1 MSYQGRHPSVQ
12 NFLFNTVT
20 QQILNIYNI
29 ISFIQVARFYD
40 NQQIQSYLK
49 IPKTNIILITT
60 LSSNKYGANDISN
73 VVYYDDISKN
83 EDNIINAI
91 KPDYTIVQ
99 MEYIQKNNQI
109 LIVSPNQLIAA
120 NVYTLEIVKF
130 LIFRNPTGVS
140 LIQGTDLA
148 ILTTRACIFYIIDV
162 VQFKQIYS
170 EDACYYNYN
179 VNSFLRYPRTQ
190 ILNNGKIFITIK
202 DDFGFQAWSLN
213 LTTYQLQYH
222 NYLPKP
228 FTYTWYSD
236 IDFYYDWNLIFLVG
250 DYYLL
255 SILQI
260 GDLSL
265 NQFTVLKQMNLMDWG
280 NNFWNVKFIQFTE
293 QSKQN
298 FSLFMSDPNSLF
310 RLDFTII
317 GNQLTQSID
326 SLTFVFAT
334 QDFPVRF
341 QGTQYT
347 KWYYLQE
354 NKQLLI
360 PMDNNFSYQTYSLV
374 FSYQD
379 NKTIRR
385 QFYYANGWIKIFP
398 VNQNNINYFVSVC
411 QCQIKVIQ
419 NTIDGDVIWYTSFP
433 EGNIFGKENY
443 FIQVQNYPK
452 GFFGLMD
459 TESISYFEIFSNQN
473 IQSFKLSQINV
484 TLARMSYVLTSF
496 MDQENILWFITGL
509 PYKDNNENFLFW
521 MIDFKIQKAK
531 TLFSDNLDD
540 NLNKTCYALYS
551 EKNHSLVG
559 LDVLGN
565 VYVWDSLNQYKFK
578 YKKTITK
585 YQCYKS
591 VMGQLYNDGN
601 NIYLIVLCD
610 DHKVISFN
618 IDTEDT
624 QLLIQMSSDSLHINC
639 FEDIQLIGIGES
651 NTGSVFLFRY
661 NQNSKNFESF
671 FKIQTI
677 KYNDKTI
684 NLSYLADS
692 QQLFIQYY
700 YSNNF
705 LPIGMCLE
713 NVQNCLNCQMDFY
726 FKTTETQQQDY
737 LFGLGTS
744 ESPFLSSQ
752 NLITTFLLAQQYNQ
766 LIDGI
771 QKININIYIHTENS
785 LKLFQELLDI
795 QFSNVIQ
802 LMIRSAD
809 PLKQSQINITNSLQ
823 FNQFNSLYLQN
834 IIFYFKY
841 LDNQIYQCGLQINNI
856 IGIVNI
862 DNIDYQSSNAT
873 YSQNCYSLQISNSS
887 VTLQN
892 LNISNKDF
900 SQFQD
905 IIQVS
910 DSKQLVL
917 DNFILENSI
926 LNSQFSIVKQLSET
940 SITIKQMIIQNNI
953 CDIKQNANSQYV
965 GQLFQ
970 AGQFNVSNMQIIG
983 NQFCNSKIFS
993 TISTINQKNY
1003 NILFDN
1009 IIIQY
1014 NKFYTITSHLF
1025 YNAIYTF
1032 NPLPQHSLQLSNI
1045 YTSDNQYLPNI
1056 QNEYTNNLSITS
1068 LILLDKIAN
1077 ITAKNISSKNQDQ
1090 ITFLRASQS
1099 QVSKL
1104 YNISCLNDQ
1113 NFYQNSK
1120 KTQQMYAGCLYF
1132 IEVNQINLNLFNSSY
1147 INAVDN
1153 SVIIIQNINYKNNLI
1168 DLNNIEIFSSSF
1180 KQTLPNSYSNPL
1192 FIACDQ
1198 VSNIQILNS
1207 NFYDNT
1213 LNGFVNSLTQSTT
1226 AIQIINSQGDMLIQ
1240 DTQFSNSKSDSHYN
1254 FAFIQCNNTYI
1265 NRCSFTNSSYDLQDN
1280 TALFIQQGGCLRI
1293 KSNTFQLYNSIFS
1306 QSTASIA
1313 SFVYLEPLSN
1323 QMDNIFLNTSFS
1335 QGYSSLDGGAV
1346 YINSQNSYISLSI
1359 NKCNFTDIYSL
1370 YPSSSVVSIKN
1381 QATQGQLG
1389 RLYNFTLNNALL
1401 TNILGNTDSIFFNA
1415 NDADIIIQNL
1425 TSFNNMQN
1433 YDYPIQF
1440 SKILAPDN
1448 IQACTFINSENSN
1461 IKINNT
1467 NFYDL
1472 ISSQESS
1479 LPLLIK
1485 SINST
1490 ILVKKLNATKC
1501 QFQPSLIDITQSK
1514 LEISQSRFN
1523 NMFQIKP
1530 QRILEN
1536 NALTQQIKNNSL
1548 IQLNRSSVL
1557 INDNSFFS
1565 EIICTQNC
1573 YGSCLS
1579 LVYSNFGIQNTYFKQ
1594 NKAVNGGAIAILG
1607 NNQMTN
1613 LIQSSSFFQNTAIK
1627 NGGSIY
1633 LQTDINDIFKM
1644 QIVES
1649 QFRENSVEQ
1658 GNGGAF
1664 YILAQTVNSSQQ
1676 QIMIQNTEI
1685 SNNKA
1690 IIGGGIYNQGVNPK
1704 IEKSLISFNQAL
1716 YYGND
1721 QFSYPTQL
1729 YNVNY
1734 QSFQYQHQN
1743 QNQIIF
1749 NNFKSGDKFP
1759 KFIFELRDNSSKPVI
1774 YTEGQQI
1781 KAQIR
1786 ISTKTVNSSQY
1797 YFRGNTI
1804 QQIDPIKNIFIFDDL
1819 DLIGIPNSQLI
1830 IEFIS
1835 ESIKIFNNQTQT
1847 FENNYTFEVH
1857 VNFRNCVYG
1866 EIINQYNNYKEC
1878 QTCEDGK
1885 YSLDFEACY
1894 SCPSGGQCQNGLVN
1908 LQSGFWRKEEH
1919 SLQILQC
1926 YNRLQNCI
1934 GTSFG
1939 NNVYHQGNIGPL
1951 CEECDIHGEF
1961 WQKSYTRSSKFQCE
1975 LCESIRYDF
1984 WKLALTFL
1992 WITISIFFTVKNDES
2007 FFLKR
2012 ILINNIRK
2020 KSKKIQYES
2029 YKIDNLSQK
2038 DRSNKLQNSKQKIL
2052 SKNYIKI
2059 FTNYVQIVST
2069 TVSFNLNLDSYFVEV
2084 STYLGTPIKTSIDF
2098 LECFLKDSQ
2107 IQIPQIYKK
2116 LIFSLISPFIILA
2129 LFAFILKFNQKF
2141 VDKSIKFKIHQLYT
2155 GSIFLFLYL
2164 QPDLVSQM
2172 ISLLSCR
2179 QIGDTS
2185 YILSNINY
2193 ECYTYSYK
2201 YYSLSLIVPFLII
2214 WVIII
2219 PFALLV
2225 YIKKNKKNLD
2235 SLFINMKFGFLYREY
2250 KSNVYYWEFIKIA
2263 QKISII
2269 LVLNLYY
2276 QNQIVKGCII
2286 TLIITGYGLYANK
2299 LQPYLE
2305 DNYNQLDSLSTK
2317 VCALTVFLCV
2327 FISGNDYNYLLIIS
2341 LIIILIINIY
2351 FVITILIRVID
2362 SKKHSL
2368 LKIFSYLKNKLL
2380 HKKEQKIEK
2389 KQINKELKKK
2399 IRRILL
2405 NYQSFSKDNKL
2416 SINLLLYNHQTSL
2429 KENSNVQML
2438 NLFSQLDKQGKVPY
2452 NSQSSDLQSLSTLQ
2466 NQIWETQSQN
2476 FIISQSKIQKLTELE
2491 TKFMQFTNKIDKSQI
2506 NLNKRINIQN
2516 PFHER
2521 SKIKQLDAE
2530 QQVNQDFQITERSI
2544 KKNNL

>member
-1 MSYQGRHPSVQ
+1 ME
-12 NFLFNTVT
+12 FF
-20 QQILNIYNI
+20 ILPGQT
-29 ISFIQVARFYD
+29 SQCPQFSIQHIPRFFD
-40 NQQIQSYLK
+40 NQKIKGYLK
-49 IPKTNIILITT
+49 IPQTNLILINT
-60 LSSNKYGANDISN
+60 LSSDVYQLNDISN
-73 VVYYDDISKN
+73 VVYYNDISN
-83 EDNIINAI
+83 NQDNIINAI
-91 KPDYTIVQ
+91 KTDYTILQ

-120 NVYTLEIVKF
+120 NVYTLQIIDF
-130 LIFRNPTGVS
+130 LIFRSSTGVS

-148 ILTTRACIFYIIDV
+148 ILTTRACKFYIIDV
-162 VQFKQIYS
+162 VYFKEIYS
-170 EDACYYNYN
+170 EDTCYYNYN
-179 VNSFLRYPRTQ
+179 VGNILLYPKTFV
-190 ILNNGKIFITIK
+190 LKNGQVFIAIK
-202 DDFGFQAWSLN
+202 DSQGYQAWFLN
-213 LTTYQLQYH
+213 LTTYQLEFH
-222 NYLPKP
+222 NYIPDP
-228 FTYTWYSD
+228 GYTD
-236 IDFYYDWNLIFLVG
+236 IEFYYDWNLLFIVG
-250 DYYLL
+250 DYYMLNIVQIQEL
-255 SILQI
+255 SSNKLTILQN
-260 GDLSL
+260 LY
-265 NQFTVLKQMNLMDWG
+265 LMDWS
-280 NNFWNVKFIQFTE
+280 NTFLNVKFIQQIQ
-293 QSKQN
+293 QSQSN
-298 FSLFMSDPNSLF
+298 FSLFMSDSNSLF

-326 SLTFVFAT
+326 SLTFEQAT
-334 QDFPVRF
+334 QGFPVQY
-341 QGTQYT
+341 QGKQYT
-347 KWYYLQE
+347 SWYYLQE
-354 NKQLLI
+354 NKQLYI
-360 PMDNNFSYQTYSLV
+360 PMNNMII
-374 FSYQD
+374 
-379 NKTIRR
+379 KR
-385 QFYYANGWIKIFP
+385 QFYYSNGWTKIFI
-398 VNQNNINYFVSVC
+398 VNQNGINYFVSASYN
-411 QCQIKVIQ
+411 QIKVMQ
-419 NTIDGDVIWYTSFP
+419 DTIHDDVIWQKNLSDDEMY
-433 EGNIFGKENY
+433 GKENF

-452 GFFGLMD
+452 GFFVMMNSG
-459 TESISYFEIFSNQN
+459 SISYIEIFSNQN
-473 IQSFKLSQINV
+473 IKNFQLSKLKLSLN
-484 TLARMSYVLTSF
+484 RMSYVLTSYI
-496 MDQENILWFITGL
+496 DQKNILWFIIGL
-509 PYKDNNENFLFW
+509 PYKDNNEQHLFW
-521 MIDFKIQKAK
+521 MIDFKKQKAK
-531 TLFSDNLDD
+531 ALLSDNNDD

-551 EKNHSLVG
+551 EKNNSLVG

-565 VYVWDSLNQYKFK
+565 VYVWDSLNSYKFK

-585 YQCYKS
+585 YQCYQS
-591 VMGQLYNDGN
+591 VMGQLYNDGK
-601 NIYLIVLCD
+601 NIYLIVVCE

-624 QLLIQMSSDSLHINC
+624 QLLTQMSSDSININS
-639 FEDIQLIGIGES
+639 FEDIQLIGIGETD
-651 NTGSVFLFRY
+651 TGNVFLFRY
-661 NQNSKNFESF
+661 NQSSKNFQSF

-677 KYNDKTI
+677 KYKDKPL
-684 NLSYLADS
+684 NLSYLPDS

-713 NVQNCLNCQMDFY
+713 NVQNCLNCQMNFY
-726 FKTTETQQQDY
+726 FNTSETQQLDN

-744 ESPFLSSQ
+744 QSPFLSSS

-771 QKININIYIHTENS
+771 QKIKINIYIHTENS
-785 LKLFQELLDI
+785 FNLFQELIDI

-802 LMIRSAD
+802 LMIKSTD
-809 PLKQSQINITNSLQ
+809 TLKQSQINITNSLQ
-823 FNQFNSLYLQN
+823 FNQFSSLNLSN

-841 LDNQIYQCGLQINNI
+841 LDNKIYQCGLQINNI
-856 IGIVNI
+856 IEIVNI
-862 DNIDYQSSNAT
+862 DNIDQQSSNAT
-873 YSQNCYSLQISNSS
+873 ISQNCNSFQISNSS
-887 VTLQN
+887 VILQN
-892 LNISNKDF
+892 LNISNKNF

-905 IIQVS
+905 LIQVS

-917 DNFILENSI
+917 ENFILENSI

-970 AGQFNVSNMQIIG
+970 AGQFNVNNMQIIG

-1014 NKFYTITSHLF
+1014 NKFYTIASHLF

-1032 NPLPQHSLQLSNI
+1032 NPLPQHSLQLTNI
-1045 YTSDNQYLPNI
+1045 YSSDNQYIPNI

-1068 LILLDKIAN
+1068 LILLDKIAI
-1077 ITAKNISSKNQDQ
+1077 ITAKNITSKNQDQ
-1090 ITFLRASQS
+1090 IAILRASQS
-1099 QVSKL
+1099 QVSQL
-1104 YNISCLNDQ
+1104 QNISCLNDQ

-1120 KTQQMYAGCLYF
+1120 NTQQTYSGCLQF

-1153 SVIIIQNINYKNNLI
+1153 SIIIIQNINYKNNQI

-1180 KQTLPNSYSNPL
+1180 IQTLANSYSNPL
-1192 FIACDQ
+1192 FISCDQ
-1198 VSNIQILNS
+1198 VSDIQILNS

-1240 DTQFSNSKSDSHYN
+1240 NTQFSNSKSDSLYN

-1293 KSNTFQLYNSIFS
+1293 KSNTFQLNDSIFS

-1323 QMDNIFLNTSFS
+1323 QMDNIFFNTSFS
-1335 QGYSSLDGGAV
+1335 QGYSHFDGGAV
-1346 YINSQNSYISLSI
+1346 YINSQNSYISLSM
-1359 NKCNFTDIYSL
+1359 NKCNFTDIYSIYQL
-1370 YPSSSVVSIKN
+1370 SSVVSIKN

-1389 RLYNFTLNNALL
+1389 RIYNFTINNALL
-1401 TNILGNTDSIFFNA
+1401 TNIFGNTDSIFFNA
-1415 NDADIIIQNL
+1415 NDAYISIQNL
-1425 TSFNNMQN
+1425 TFNNMMKHN
-1433 YDYPIQF
+1433 YPIQF

-1448 IQACTFINSENSN
+1448 LQACTFINSENSN
-1461 IKINNT
+1461 ITINNT
-1467 NFYDL
+1467 TFYDL
-1472 ISSQESS
+1472 TSSKESTI
-1479 LPLLIK
+1479 PLLIK

-1490 ILVKKLNATKC
+1490 ILVKKLNVTKC
-1501 QFQPSLIDITQSK
+1501 KFQPSLIDITQSK

-1523 NMFQIKP
+1523 NIFQSSP
-1530 QRILEN
+1530 LRILQN
-1536 NALTQQIKNNSL
+1536 NAITQQIKNNSL
-1548 IQLNRSSVL
+1548 IQLNRSSVF

-1565 EIICTQNC
+1565 EIICSQNC

-1579 LVYSNFGIQNTYFKQ
+1579 LVYSNFNIQNTQFIK
-1594 NKAVNGGAIAILG
+1594 NKAVNGGVIAILG
-1607 NNQMTN
+1607 NDQMTN
-1613 LIQSSSFFQNTAIK
+1613 LIQNSSFFENTSIK
-1627 NGGSIY
+1627 NGGAIY
-1633 LQTDINDIFKM
+1633 LKTDINDIFKM

-1649 QFRENSVEQ
+1649 QFRENSAIQ

-1664 YILAQTVNSSQQ
+1664 YLLAQTVNSNQQ

-1685 SNNKA
+1685 NNNKA
-1690 IIGGGIYNQGVNPK
+1690 QIGGGIYNQGLNPK
-1704 IEKSLISFNQAL
+1704 IKQSLISFNQAS

-1734 QSFQYQHQN
+1734 QSFQHQQN

-1781 KAQIR
+1781 TAQIR
-1786 ISTKTVNSSQY
+1786 ISQKTVNSSQY

-1804 QQIDPIKNIFIFDDL
+1804 QSIDPIKNIFIFDDL
-1819 DLIGIPNSQLI
+1819 DLIGIPNSYLI

-1835 ESIKIFNNQTQT
+1835 DSIKIFNNQTQI

-1894 SCPSGGQCQNGLVN
+1894 SCPSGGQCQNGVVD

-1939 NNVYHQGNIGPL
+1939 NNVCNQGNIGPL

-1961 WQKSYTRSSKFQCE
+1961 WQKSYTRSSKYQCQ

-2020 KSKKIQYES
+2020 KSKKIQSES
-2029 YKIDNLSQK
+2029 IKISNLSSQDK
-2038 DRSNKLQNSKQKIL
+2038 SNKLENQKQKIL

-2069 TVSFNLNLDSYFVEV
+2069 TVTFNLNIDSYFVEV

-2116 LIFSLISPFIILA
+2116 LIFSLLSPFIILA

-2193 ECYTYSYK
+2193 ECYTDSYK
-2201 YYSLSLIVPFLII
+2201 YYSLSLILPFLII

-2225 YIKKNKKNLD
+2225 YITKNKKNLD

-2327 FISGNDYNYLLIIS
+2327 LINGNGYNYLLIIS
-2341 LIIILIINIY
+2341 LTIIFIINIY
-2351 FVITILIRVID
+2351 FVIAILIRVID
-2362 SKKHSL
+2362 SKKHKL
-2368 LKIFSYLKNKLL
+2368 LKIFSNLKNKLL
-2380 HKKEQKIEK
+2380 HKNEQKIEK
-2389 KQINKELKKK
+2389 KQINKELRKK

-2405 NYQSFSKDNKL
+2405 NYQSFSKNNKL
-2416 SINLLLYNHQTSL
+2416 NINLLIYNDQQNL

-2438 NLFSQLDKQGKVPY
+2438 NLFSQLEKQDKVPY
-2452 NSQSSDLQSLSTLQ
+2452 NSQCSNLQSCSPLY
-2466 NQIWETQSQN
+2466 NKIWETQSQN
-2476 FIISQSKIQKLTELE
+2476 LIISQSKRVQLTETE
-2491 TKFMQFTNKIDKSQI
+2491 TKLMQFTNKIDIPQI
-2506 NLNKRINIQN
+2506 NLNKRINTQN
-2516 PFHER
+2516 PFHKR
-2521 SKIKQLDAE
+2521 SKIQQLDIE
-2530 QQVNQDFQITERSI
+2530 QQVNQDFQVTELSI
-2544 KKNNL
+2544 ENNQL